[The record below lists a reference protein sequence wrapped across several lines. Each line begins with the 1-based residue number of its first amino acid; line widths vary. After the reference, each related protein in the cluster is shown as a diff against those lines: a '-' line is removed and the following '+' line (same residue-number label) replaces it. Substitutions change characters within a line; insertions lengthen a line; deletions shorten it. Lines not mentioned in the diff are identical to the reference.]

1 MKNSLHILIVDDD
14 EGMTETLKDILEYVG
29 YHVETAE
36 DGYTALE
43 KVGQHSY
50 DAAFVD
56 FRMPGIDGLETVRRI
71 KQADSSI
78 HLFMIT
84 AFPVEN
90 LEQNALKEGAQEVLY
105 KPLEIKS
112 ILDLIKNLEAASEQD
127 RSQDE

>member
-1 MKNSLHILIVDDD
+1 MKNNLHILIVDDD
-14 EGMTETLKDILEYVG
+14 EGMTETLKDILEHVG
-29 YHVETAE
+29 YQVETAE

-43 KVGQHSY
+43 KVGHHSY
-50 DAAFVD
+50 NVTFVD

-71 KQADSSI
+71 KEADSST

-90 LEQNALKEGAQEVLY
+90 LEQNALNEGAQEVLY

-112 ILDLIKNLEAASEQD
+112 ILDLIKNLETASEQE